1 MRKNLSWAVL
11 VLCLAACGGSDPAT
25 KPDPAPTP
33 TPAPEP
39 TPMPVPTPTPENLDK
54 DTYCVP
60 APPPFVGF
68 KVKIQNDLGWKK
80 VLDARAL
87 VGPDAAYCS
96 SIGQTGNACVVR
108 NEGDPQEGTCNNL
121 VTGIAED
128 TGRYG
133 PTWFYNDRYCRG
145 IDEGDNSA
153 GCRNH
158 ESNQYLV
165 YAFGPGTY
173 AACAHNICR
182 EFVIEE

>member
-1 MRKNLSWAVL
+1 MRKNFTFVL
-11 VLCLAACGGSDPAT
+11 LALVLAACGGDSGT

-39 TPMPVPTPTPENLDK
+39 TPTPVPTPTPENMEK

-60 APPPFVGF
+60 APPPFVSM
-68 KVKIQNDLGWKK
+68 KVTVQNDLGWKK
-80 VLDARAL
+80 VLDAHAM
-87 VGPDAAYCS
+87 VGPDADHCA
-96 SIGQTGNACVVR
+96 SIGRTGTVCVVR
-108 NEGDPQEGTCNNL
+108 NEGDPQEPTCNNL
-121 VTGIAED
+121 VVGIAED

-133 PTWFYNDRYCRG
+133 PTWFYNDQYCRG
-145 IDEGDNSA
+145 AGEGDNEA

-173 AACAHNICR
+173 AACAHNVCT
-182 EFVIEE
+182 EFKIAE